1 MAIELGQLEQ
11 YNAGKGIK
19 FEVGN
24 KAYHI
29 NPTLEQGLAF
39 QVAMNERDEKRA
51 ELEKALKNP
60 DTPADEITA
69 MEHEYRQRLTFDTYE
84 IVAPLFGS
92 KFYYPTKTKQP
103 KFEGGVLEELRAA
116 GVNSGTIDR
125 LITTMFL
132 SMVNTEDVAME
143 YMRVGKLD
151 KAITLVQE
159 REKNEAAARATLRS
173 AGETNGTD

>member
-1 MAIELGQLEQ
+1 M
-11 YNAGKGIK
+11 
-19 FEVGN
+19 
-24 KAYHI
+24 
-29 NPTLEQGLAF
+29 
-39 QVAMNERDEKRA
+39 
-51 ELEKALKNP
+51 
-60 DTPADEITA
+60 
-69 MEHEYRQRLTFDTYE
+69 
-84 IVAPLFGS
+84 APLFGS